1 MAVVR
6 PKAPTASNEE
16 PMAQII
22 GMPVENRRPRTIR
35 NPPPIPKKPDKAPTP
50 TAALATGKGLRV
62 LGFQSWQTLLVAT
75 LTSCAHGIDRRFAG
89 AIAVGIGMEHRFQD
103 RLQVASGDLLGDA
116 VSHRRNAQRSR
127 PTIRLWNIDPPHRR
141 RKVAP

>member
-1 MAVVR
+1 MVADRPEHQLPVDAVEEALEVEIEH
-6 PKAPTASNEE
+6 PVGAPT
-16 PMAQII
+16 
-22 GMPVENRRPRTIR
+22 
-35 NPPPIPKKPDKAPTP
+35 
-50 TAALATGKGLRV
+50 
-62 LGFQSWQTLLVAT
+62 T

-116 VSHRRNAQRSR
+116 VSHRRNAQRAR
-127 PTIRLWNIDPPHRR
+127 AAARLRNIDPLNRR